1 MREPAIA
8 IEPRPALAVGQKVR
22 FERTKTAW
30 TVRAVTKSGRFVILT
45 QPFNLQRT
53 VSYTVIDF
61 DRGVRGV
68 DNYYGLGYETDEEIA
83 DALHE
88 FQHTE
93 DDDDRTDDCPREY
106 CRHGAEVSC
115 RNHIRLDFKAIDD
128 QLCDWAGRTA

>member
-1 MREPAIA
+1 MREPAIK
-8 IEPRPALAVGQKVR
+8 IEPRPVLLVGQKVR
-22 FERTKTAW
+22 FDRTKTAW
-30 TVRAVTKSGRFVILT
+30 TVRAVTKAGRFVILT

-68 DNYYGLGYETDEEIA
+68 DNYYGMGYTNHEEIA

-93 DDDDRTDDCPREY
+93 DDDLERALACDQQ
-106 CRHGAEVSC
+106 CRHGAEVSH
-115 RNHIRLDFKAIDD
+115 RNHIRLDFKAIGD
-128 QLCDWAGRTA
+128 QLTDWAGRAL